1 MEIQFNAP
9 ITASDGRKL
18 TGTIVP
24 FGEPGNT
31 NQGAVIFAS
40 DSFGDLNPAD
50 IKLLLEHDHGSPIG
64 RAETFHTTPDGI
76 TGTFRV
82 SRTTKGTD
90 ALTEAADGLRDGL
103 SVGVKATAWD
113 TADDGT
119 MTVTAAQLVEVSLV
133 ANPAFNSARITDVA
147 ASKPTKKD
155 KTVSEATPEVT
166 PEVAPTPEPTPEP
179 TVPVDVDPRIYAP
192 VAYSNPRINTNLTAG
207 QFLRTNIEAAL
218 GNSESRDIV
227 AALATNQTSGAAGII
242 PVPYMREI
250 LGIVD
255 SSRPFIDSIQRSALP
270 TSGMTFR
277 IPTWSTQPTVAKTAE
292 LAEPSST
299 ATSITNT
306 TVSVVKFAGAE
317 NISVELL
324 DRSDPAY
331 FDELIRVLTAK
342 YAQQTDAYALGIAT
356 TAAVATTQTGLT
368 GTVAILAKA
377 QTDALSVYRSPA
389 NRLLLAGD
397 KWGVIIAE
405 KDTTGRPLYN
415 NINPMNSPGEMRA
428 NTMIGDVMGLQT
440 TVDPNATA
448 GTGIVYRNDGIG
460 YYESPSPVQVRVTQ
474 VSSLSVDV
482 AVYGYCAA
490 VVKIANGVRSVTI

>member
-1 MEIQFNAP
+1 MDITFNSP
-9 ITASDGRKL
+9 ITAAEGRRL
-18 TGTIVP
+18 TGKIVP
-24 FGEPGNT
+24 FGEAGNT
-31 NQGAVIFAS
+31 NQGPVIFSA
-40 DSFGDLNPAD
+40 DAFTGLDPANV
-50 IKLLLEHDHGSPIG
+50 KLLLEHDQTAPIG
-64 RAETFHTTPDGI
+64 RAETFHTGPDGI
-76 TGTFRV
+76 TGSFRI
-82 SRTTKGTD
+82 SRTTRGTD

-119 MTVTAAQLVEVSLV
+119 MTVTAAHLVEVSLV
-133 ANPAFNSARITDVA
+133 TNPAFNSARITDVA
-147 ASKPTKKD
+147 ASKPKKD
-155 KTVSEATPEVT
+155 KTVSETTTEAT
-166 PEVAPTPEPTPEP
+166 PEVAPEPAPAPEP
-179 TVPVDVDPRIYAP
+179 TVPADIDPRIYAP
-192 VAYSNPRINTNLTAG
+192 VAYAAPRINTNITAG

-218 GNSESRDIV
+218 GNADAKEIV

-242 PVPYMREI
+242 PVPYMRDI
-250 LGIVD
+250 IGIVD
-255 SSRPFIDSIQRSALP
+255 SSRPFIDSIQRAALP
-270 TSGMTFR
+270 DSGMTFR
-277 IPTWSTQPTVAKTAE
+277 IPTWSTQPTVGQTSE
-292 LAEPSST
+292 LAQPSST

-356 TAAVATTQTGLT
+356 TAATATTQTGLT

-377 QTDALSVYRSPA
+377 QTDALGVYRSPA
-389 NRLLLAGD
+389 NRLLVASD

-405 KDTTGRPLYN
+405 KDSTGRPLYN
-415 NINPMNSPGEMRA
+415 SINPNNAPGESRA
-428 NTMIGDVMGLQT
+428 NAMVGDVMGMQMA
-440 TVDPNATA
+440 VDPNATA
-448 GTGIVYRNDGIG
+448 GTAIIYRNDGIG

-490 VVKIANGVRSVTI
+490 VAKISGGVRSVTL